1 VNRHRL
7 EMTFA
12 RDLRYSYERT
22 TPYYLATGASL
33 VVTSQLVGPLDLRL
47 AGARQ
52 RLSYRAL
59 GPAGETDSPG
69 DDVASSYGGGF
80 GYRIRDRLRV
90 GMNIEWSGRD
100 SELSDDR
107 EYRNRRIFASFTW
120 GKQI

>member
-1 VNRHRL
+1 
-7 EMTFA
+7 
-12 RDLRYSYERT
+12 
-22 TPYYLATGASL
+22 
-33 VVTSQLVGPLDLRL
+33 
-47 AGARQ
+47 
-52 RLSYRAL
+52 
-59 GPAGETDSPG
+59 
-69 DDVASSYGGGF
+69 VASSYGGGF